1 MTTRECYALMDADYN
16 DTLSRLVSD
25 SLIRRLLFKFAESKD
40 LELLTNAINQKD
52 YETAFR
58 ISHSL
63 KGVSLN
69 LGFTKLTDSS
79 CALCEELRDGSPSD
93 NTTNV
98 LLETMTCDYQQVLSA
113 IRQLDA

>member
-69 LGFTKLTDSS
+69 LGFTKLTASS
-79 CALCEELRDGSPSD
+79 CALCEDLRDGSPSD
-93 NTTNV
+93 IANA
-98 LLETMTCDYQQVLSA
+98 LLETITCDYQQVLSA
-113 IRQLDA
+113 ISQLDA

>member
-40 LELLTNAINQKD
+40 LELLTNAMNQKD

-93 NTTNV
+93 NTNV
-98 LLETMTCDYQQVLSA
+98 LLETMTCNYQQVLSA